1 MGLVVDLYISLY
13 NKSQNRQ
20 YSVKIIYIIFPIHSS
35 KKDIE
40 MATSLTKLTLL
51 SGCIATALTLTAC
64 GSDATSNAVSQLQN
78 GTIAS
83 PLKVDI
89 PNVGQK
95 LIFGTGTP
103 TVNTGTPTV
112 NFAETVADKKYYARF
127 AYCNQT
133 CDDIRIGEMNFT
145 MKNTSGDLSVSDVT
159 VDKRGKITFDKDEAP
174 LYTELS
180 TGKVGLASSN
190 LTLVDKNTNS
200 YRLQLTPANSTDDK
214 LPNADIRIYFNDN
227 GVHVAGADDHYL
239 FVAQQ
244 LANQPIGWGLNVAKS
259 AVAGIWNAVQTD
271 ENLTV
276 TKKSTSDIRTNEI
289 TRGASPFIANDGKT
303 SYNGYYKNLG
313 AGYVFGYTD
322 DGAVLKSDA
331 ENYDGID
338 GVMLT
343 APDNQFGIGYDAQD
357 DKSFL
362 LFR

>member
-1 MGLVVDLYISLY
+1 M
-13 NKSQNRQ
+13 
-20 YSVKIIYIIFPIHSS
+20 
-35 KKDIE
+35 
-40 MATSLTKLTLL
+40 
-51 SGCIATALTLTAC
+51 
-64 GSDATSNAVSQLQN
+64 QN
-78 GTIAS
+78 GTVAG
-83 PLKVDI
+83 PLKVNI

-95 LIFGTGTP
+95 LIFGTG
-103 TVNTGTPTV
+103 TGTPTV

-133 CDDIRIGEMNFT
+133 CRDIRIGEMNFT
-145 MKNTSGDLSVSDVT
+145 MKNTSGNLSVSDVT
-159 VDKRGKITFDKDEAP
+159 VDKRGKINFDVNDVP
-174 LYTELS
+174 NYTALS
-180 TGKVGLASSN
+180 TGKVGLTSSN

-214 LPNADIRIYFNDN
+214 LPNAHIRIYFNDN

-244 LANQPIGWGLNVAKS
+244 LANQPSGWGGKQDVAKS

-289 TRGASPFIANDGKT
+289 TRGASPFIANNDGET
-303 SYNGYYKNLG
+303 HNGYYKNLG

-343 APDNQFGIGYDAQD
+343 APDNQFGIGYDAHD